1 MALAYLLDPSFQ
13 FVNENGRPLVGGHIE
28 VYYHNS
34 HLPYVTKSD
43 FDGTN
48 NPFEVPLNSKGM
60 AVIIADDSNAYDVFC
75 HDALGALFWSRENVT
90 IGAGGGGGGGESKLE
105 IFNCTEPDWPNPTEM
120 FDSYNGGKDVV
131 IVRQSFSGV
140 NYSVWSLE
148 NVVKDSGLVKN
159 YTLEFQNEEGTE
171 SANHKTNRVSF
182 YSSDYENWTITEKTF
197 YYPER
202 STIAPNWSSLDVSNY
217 KKGTLVYRAGV
228 LYICKTDTPSS
239 SWVAS
244 EWEETNI
251 ASEVEKGKLK
261 IFTCTEP
268 DWPEPSLMYSAF
280 ESGQDI
286 AIVRQSFSGVI
297 YSVWRLATTIKDVG
311 SPKNYTLEFQNDEG
325 SETANRKTNRVKFYS
340 TDKENWTTTET
351 NFVYP
356 ERATIAS
363 NWSSL
368 DVSNYKKGTLVY
380 RAGVLYRCKTDTP
393 SSSWV
398 ASEWEETD
406 IANEIEYII
415 SGKLAKDG
423 WVDVS
428 DQIEAMPNVT
438 VSSKSFFINKALGLY
453 RFGLKAY
460 TDTLGSN
467 VIELVKIN
475 YSGFVR
481 SSGIAMALGPNDSQ
495 LNTPIPFGVYDDDFV
510 GHEHRIVVW
519 PSSSNQAAGATGI
532 SGFGILK

>member
-13 FVNENGRPLVGGHIE
+13 FVNENGRPLVGGKIS

-34 HLPYVTKSD
+34 HLPYITKAD
-43 FDGTN
+43 FNGTN

-60 AVIIADDSNAYDVFC
+60 AIIIADDSNAYDVFC
-75 HDALGALFWSRENVT
+75 HDALGTLFWSRENVT
-90 IGAGGGGGGGESKLE
+90 IGVGGGGGGGESKLE

-140 NYSVWSLE
+140 NYSVWNLE

-159 YTLEFQNEEGTE
+159 YTLEFQNEEGNT

-217 KKGTLVYRAGV
+217 KNGTLVYRAGV

-239 SWVAS
+239 SWIDS
-244 EWEETNI
+244 EWKETNI
-251 ASEVEKGKLK
+251 ASEVEKGELK

-268 DWPEPSLMYSAF
+268 DWPAPSLMYSAF

-356 ERATIAS
+356 ERSTIAP

-368 DVSNYKKGTLVY
+368 DVSNYNIGTLVY

-406 IANEIEYII
+406 IANEVENVLQHRFKTLTYNLIDPSKFTEFVL
-415 SGKLAKDG
+415 KVDKDETTG
-423 WVDVS
+423 LLLVGFYCKFAYSTPFNFDIVAQVQNLNNTRNTNFTLVNETGNNFAYFQLTANGYVRIMTFTQNVDVG
-428 DQIEAMPNVT
+428 VRYVL
-438 VSSKSFFINKALGLY
+438 VSPGI
-453 RFGLKAY
+453 
-460 TDTLGSN
+460 TLD
-467 VIELVKIN
+467 V
-475 YSGFVR
+475 
-481 SSGIAMALGPNDSQ
+481 
-495 LNTPIPFGVYDDDFV
+495 
-510 GHEHRIVVW
+510 
-519 PSSSNQAAGATGI
+519 
-532 SGFGILK
+532 